1 MEHSVILLKFDHR
14 LVDIVI
20 RNKKKKICKRA
31 VDRGGNLLYFMS

>member
-1 MEHSVILLKFDHR
+1 MEHNVILLKFDRR

-20 RNKKKKICKRA
+20 RNKKKICKIA